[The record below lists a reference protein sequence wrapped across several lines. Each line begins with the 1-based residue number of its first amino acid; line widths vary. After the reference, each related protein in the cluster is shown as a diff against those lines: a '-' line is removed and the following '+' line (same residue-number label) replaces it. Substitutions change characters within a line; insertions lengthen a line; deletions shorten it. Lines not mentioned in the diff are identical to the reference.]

1 MNIDFLSQR
10 KRLLALSVVLM
21 VLALSSIV
29 FRGLNFGLD
38 FTGGLLVEAAY
49 PAAASPDN
57 VRRQLETAGH
67 AGAVVQSFGSARE
80 ILVRLP
86 PEASRPAV
94 QGSVLAELRAISPA
108 VEIRRIEVVGPQI
121 GAELAEQGSL
131 ALLIAL
137 LMILAYV
144 SLRFQWK
151 LSVGAVAA
159 LAHDVI
165 ITVGAFSLFGWTFDL
180 PVLAGLLAV
189 IGYSLNDTIVIFDRA
204 RENFRRLRGEEPI
217 AVMNTSLQQ
226 SLSRTLV
233 TSLTTLMVLGSLLLL
248 GGEVLRGFATAMII
262 GVVVG
267 TYSSVYI
274 AGTVA
279 LALGISGRDL
289 APAAEKQAELDEL
302 P

>member
-1 MNIDFLSQR
+1 MNINFLAQR
-10 KRLLALSVVLM
+10 KRFLALSALLIVV
-21 VLALSSIV
+21 ALSSILL
-29 FRGLNFGLD
+29 RGMNFGLD

-49 PAAASPDN
+49 PAAASPDA

-67 AGAVVQSFGSARE
+67 PGAVVQNFGSARE

-86 PEASRPAV
+86 PEATRPAV
-94 QGSVLAELRAISPA
+94 QNSVLAALRESGPA
-108 VEIRRIEVVGPQI
+108 VEIRRVEVVGPQI

-137 LMILAYV
+137 LLIRAYV

-151 LSVGAVAA
+151 FSVGAVVA

-180 PVLAGLLAV
+180 AVLAGLLAV

-204 RENFRRLRGEEPI
+204 RENFRRLRGEDPVV
-217 AVMNTSLQQ
+217 VMNTSLQQ

-233 TSLTTLMVLGSLLLL
+233 TSLTTLMVLASLLLL
-248 GGEVLRGFATAMII
+248 GGEVLRGFASAMII

-267 TYSSVYI
+267 TYSSVYV
-274 AGTVA
+274 AGTVT
-279 LALGISGRDL
+279 LMLGLSGKDL
-289 APAAEKQAELDEL
+289 ARPDEKQAELDEL